1 VTASNSSKSSGR
13 IAQDIVVYVCILA
26 IAGLQFVVAY
36 SNLSSRQMVVCM
48 LVLAIIEASL
58 GVLFFMHLK
67 AENRAFVVSV
77 AVITLFVLAA
87 MQYSW
92 TDSFRLIT
100 CGGKCS

>member
-1 VTASNSSKSSGR
+1 MAATVSSKSSGR
-13 IAQDIVVYVCILA
+13 IGQDLIVYVCILA

-36 SNLSSRQMVVCM
+36 SNLSSQQMVVRM
-48 LVLAIIEASL
+48 LILAIIEALL